1 MSMSRDEEIY
11 EGRLKKH
18 IDELKWLYM
27 ELYDAPDMFEELCG
41 NMSRVYKE
49 RKKSLKD
56 LDRKREC
63 DPEWFKGNDMLGMMM
78 YTGLFG
84 GTLKGVEKHLDYLQ
98 SCGVNY
104 VHLMPLME
112 SPKDRSDGG
121 YAVADFRK
129 VQPELGTVDDLE
141 HLADSCHKQ
150 NMSLC
155 LDFVMNHTSEDH
167 EWAKRA
173 RAGEK
178 EYQDRY
184 FFYDTWDIPAQ
195 YEKTVPQV
203 FPTTAPGNFTW
214 LEDCRKHVL
223 TTFYPYQ
230 WDLDYRNPVVF
241 NEMMYNFLFFAN
253 LGVDVIRIDAVPYI
267 WKELGTSCRN
277 LPKVHT
283 IVRMMRMISEIVCP
297 GILLLGEVVMEPAKV
312 APYFGTVEKPECHML
327 YNVTTMATIWHTVAV
342 QDIRLLRKQLDSV
355 YGLPKSYTFLNY
367 LRCHDDIG
375 WGLDYDQLEKWDM
388 FQASHKRYLNDFY
401 LGKTW
406 ESFSRGEL
414 YNDDPVT
421 QDARF
426 CGTTASMCGVE
437 TALEHGDDNA
447 LEQALRLDL
456 MLHAFMLQQA
466 GIPVIYSGDEI
477 GQLNDYSYKNEPEK
491 AVDSRY
497 VHRSSF
503 RWDLAKHVHKPE
515 TVQGRIFDGLRK
527 LEVIRASHEAFTA
540 QAHAETIGWEDMSV
554 LGIMRTGKTER
565 VTGIYNFSRSEKT
578 VSWIGGGKDLL
589 TGQDGAKDG
598 YVTLKPYGFIW
609 LREGMQ
615 G

>member
-1 MSMSRDEEIY
+1 M
-11 EGRLKKH
+11 
-18 IDELKWLYM
+18 
-27 ELYDAPDMFEELCG
+27 
-41 NMSRVYKE
+41 
-49 RKKSLKD
+49 
-56 LDRKREC
+56 
-63 DPEWFKGNDMLGMMM
+63 
-78 YTGLFG
+78 
-84 GTLKGVEKHLDYLQ
+84 
-98 SCGVNY
+98 
-104 VHLMPLME
+104 
-112 SPKDRSDGG
+112 
-121 YAVADFRK
+121 
-129 VQPELGTVDDLE
+129 
-141 HLADSCHKQ
+141 
-150 NMSLC
+150 
-155 LDFVMNHTSEDH
+155 
-167 EWAKRA
+167 
-173 RAGEK
+173 
-178 EYQDRY
+178 
-184 FFYDTWDIPAQ
+184 
-195 YEKTVPQV
+195 
-203 FPTTAPGNFTW
+203 
-214 LEDCRKHVL
+214 L

-283 IVRMMRMISEIVCP
+283 IVRMMRMIGEIVCP

>member
-1 MSMSRDEEIY
+1 MSMNREEEIY
-11 EGRLKKH
+11 EGRLKRH
-18 IDELKWLYM
+18 MDELKWLYM

-49 RKKSLKD
+49 RKKVLKELD
-56 LDRKREC
+56 LKREA
-63 DPEWFKGNDMLGMMM
+63 DPEWFKGNDMLGMMI

-141 HLADSCHKQ
+141 HLADSCHKKD
-150 NMSLC
+150 MSLC

-184 FFYDTWDIPAQ
+184 FFYDTWDIPAE

-230 WDLDYRNPVVF
+230 WDLDYRNPAVF

-283 IVRMMRMISEIVCP
+283 IVRMMRMIGEIVCP

-342 QDIRLLRKQLDSV
+342 QDARLLRKQLDSV

-437 TALEHGDDNA
+437 TALENRDENA

-456 MLHAFMLQQA
+456 MLHAFMLMQA

-503 RWDLAKHVHKPE
+503 RWDLAENAHKTG
-515 TVQGRIFDGLRK
+515 TVQGRIFEGLRK
-527 LEVIRASHEAFTA
+527 LETIRGDHEAFTA
-540 QAHAETIGWEDMSV
+540 QAHGETIGWEDKAV
-554 LGIMRTGKTER
+554 LGIMRTGKTEKI
-565 VTGIYNFSRSEKT
+565 TGIYNFGRSEKT

-589 TGQDGAKDG
+589 TGEDGAPDG
-598 YVTLKPYGFIW
+598 YVTLQPYGFIW
-609 LREGMQ
+609 LREEL
-615 G
+615 

>member
-1 MSMSRDEEIY
+1 MSMNREDEIY

-18 IDELKWLYM
+18 MDELKWLYM

-49 RKKSLKD
+49 RKKALKELD
-56 LDRKREC
+56 LKREA
-63 DPEWFKGNDMLGMMM
+63 DPEWFKGNDMLGMMI

-121 YAVADFRK
+121 YAVADFRQ

-141 HLADSCHKQ
+141 HLAESCHKQ

-184 FFYDTWDIPAQ
+184 FFYDTWDIPAE

-283 IVRMMRMISEIVCP
+283 IVRMMRMIGEIVCP

-312 APYFGTVEKPECHML
+312 VPYFGTVEKPECHML

-342 QDIRLLRKQLDSV
+342 QDVRLLRKQLDIV
-355 YGLPKSYTFLNY
+355 YGLPKDYTFLNY

-375 WGLDYDQLEKWDM
+375 WGLDYDQLEEWDM
-388 FQASHKRYLNDFY
+388 LQAPHKRYLNDFY
-401 LGKTW
+401 LGKVW

-437 TALEHGDDNA
+437 TALESQDDRA

-456 MLHAFMLQQA
+456 MLHAFMLMQA

-491 AVDSRY
+491 GVDSRY

-503 RWDLAKHVHKPE
+503 RWDLAENAHKPD
-515 TVQGRIFDGLRK
+515 TVQGRIFEGLRK
-527 LEVIRASHEAFTA
+527 LETIRGEHEAFTA
-540 QAHAETIGWEDMSV
+540 QAHGETIGWEDKAV

-565 VTGIYNFSRSEKT
+565 ITGIYNFGRSEKT

-589 TGQDGAKDG
+589 TGEDGAKDG

-609 LREGMQ
+609 IREGL
-615 G
+615 